1 MTKLLLKATKVIL
14 LLGALG
20 RGIALAQTFKL
31 NSTREVR
38 PRLSVGSIAVS
49 VSPSVVNMSLVPG
62 GQSAPSATISINNL
76 VSLTALGT
84 FALYAS
90 FASGSALSDSAGN
103 VIPSSSVF
111 GRCTNV
117 PSYTPFTQLGP
128 LSTRSSLLIYQTNSL
143 TALLVNQNQTCNLM
157 IDLTSLPQLPAGTYS
172 GTLIVQAQAF

>member
-1 MTKLLLKATKVIL
+1 MTNLKVIKVML
-14 LLGALG
+14 LLGVLCP
-20 RGIALAQTFKL
+20 GIALAQSFKL

-49 VSPSVVNMSLVPG
+49 VSPSVVNMALVAG
-62 GQSAPSATISINNL
+62 GQSAPSPTISINNL

-90 FASGSALSDSAGN
+90 FASGSALTDSAGN
-103 VIPSSSVF
+103 VIPASAVF
-111 GRCTNV
+111 GKCTTFN
-117 PSYTPFTQLGP
+117 SYTPFTQLGP

-143 TALLVNQNQTCNLM
+143 ATLLVNQNQTCNLM
-157 IDLTSLPQLPAGTYS
+157 IDLTSLPQLPAGSYS